1 VLLIKKFW
9 LSCTVKIPTVYS
21 LQRTARGL
29 MDAFKAGFSYT
40 YVLLGFLQKTYV
52 IPIIASWP
60 IGLDQDEKN
69 NPL

>member
-1 VLLIKKFW
+1 
-9 LSCTVKIPTVYS
+9 
-21 LQRTARGL
+21 